1 MLSPLLRTKRLNEI
15 LSTAGHTDHQ
25 LKRTLGPVEL
35 TALGV
40 GAIVG
45 AGIFALVGTA
55 AAGSDDRL
63 GSGPALMLAFVI
75 TALACGFSALCYGE
89 FASVVPISGS
99 AYTYSYFAFGEL
111 TAWIIGWDLI
121 LEYAVGNIAVAVSWS
136 GYFVDLLR
144 GFGIDLPLWLTT
156 NYTVAFNHP
165 EILKTAP
172 HVFNLPIIIN
182 LPAVAIVALVT
193 GILVIGIKE
202 SSNFNTVMVAIKLTV
217 LLFFIIVG
225 AFYVK
230 PQNWIPFAPHGWSG
244 IMTSAA
250 LVFFAYIGFDAISTT
265 AEEARNPQ
273 RDLPIAMTA
282 SLAICTILYLGVAV
296 VLTGIVPYQLL
307 NVAEPLALAFSYL
320 DLTWAAGIVSFG
332 AVIATTA
339 VLLVFQMGQPRI
351 FFAMARDGL
360 LPSWF
365 SRVHPR
371 YRTPHVTT
379 ILTGVVVAFFAA
391 FMDIGEA
398 AELTNIG
405 TLFAFGLV
413 CAGVLLLRWQD
424 PHLHRPFRCPLV
436 PWVPLLGIFTCL
448 YLMISLPIITW
459 IRFISWLVLGLTIY
473 FFYSRRHSNLAG
485 PKAGERTTKN
495 PERGSET
502 T

>member
-15 LSTAGHTDHQ
+15 LSTAEHTDHQ

-230 PQNWIPFAPHGWSG
+230 PQNWIPFAPMVG
-244 IMTSAA
+244 
-250 LVFFAYIGFDAISTT
+250 
-265 AEEARNPQ
+265 Q
-273 RDLPIAMTA
+273 
-282 SLAICTILYLGVAV
+282 
-296 VLTGIVPYQLL
+296 VL
-307 NVAEPLALAFSYL
+307 
-320 DLTWAAGIVSFG
+320 
-332 AVIATTA
+332 
-339 VLLVFQMGQPRI
+339 
-351 FFAMARDGL
+351 
-360 LPSWF
+360 
-365 SRVHPR
+365 
-371 YRTPHVTT
+371 
-379 ILTGVVVAFFAA
+379 
-391 FMDIGEA
+391 
-398 AELTNIG
+398 
-405 TLFAFGLV
+405 
-413 CAGVLLLRWQD
+413 
-424 PHLHRPFRCPLV
+424 
-436 PWVPLLGIFTCL
+436 
-448 YLMISLPIITW
+448 
-459 IRFISWLVLGLTIY
+459 
-473 FFYSRRHSNLAG
+473 
-485 PKAGERTTKN
+485 
-495 PERGSET
+495 
-502 T
+502 